1 MRLITKIFL
10 FVALLAANPLV
21 FSQERGRDTDRVDT
35 LINRVILRHEIMGGA
50 MAHTGGIGLFFRK
63 GYNEN
68 WFRKDLWEV
77 EFASMKSDKQVRVNF
92 YGTYYSNANS
102 YVYGK
107 LNKVFMLRGGLGQQH
122 LLNTK
127 PYWGGV
133 ELRVTYYG
141 GVTLAMAKPVYL
153 YIINQNDFRSIES
166 MKYDPDNHFID
177 NIYGRAPFLDG
188 LGKTKFHPGIY
199 AKAGLNFEFGD
210 YNTRIK
216 ALEAGILV
224 EGYPLPIPIMAFEDP
239 HYFFL
244 NFYLSF
250 SFGKRFNK
258 Y

>member
-1 MRLITKIFL
+1 
-10 FVALLAANPLV
+10 
-21 FSQERGRDTDRVDT
+21 
-35 LINRVILRHEIMGGA
+35 
-50 MAHTGGIGLFFRK
+50 
-63 GYNEN
+63 
-68 WFRKDLWEV
+68 
-77 EFASMKSDKQVRVNF
+77 
-92 YGTYYSNANS
+92 
-102 YVYGK
+102 
-107 LNKVFMLRGGLGQQH
+107 
-122 LLNTK
+122 
-127 PYWGGV
+127 V

-199 AKAGLNFEFGD
+199 AKAGLNFEFGE
-210 YNTRIK
+210 YNTRVK

-224 EGYPLPIPIMAFEDP
+224 EGYPIPIPIMAFEDP